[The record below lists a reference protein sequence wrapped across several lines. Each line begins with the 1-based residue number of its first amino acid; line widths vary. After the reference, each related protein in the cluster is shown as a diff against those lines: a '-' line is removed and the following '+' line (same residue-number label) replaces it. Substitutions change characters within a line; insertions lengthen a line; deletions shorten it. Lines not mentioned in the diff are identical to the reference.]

1 MEISRHNYLR
11 WIRGLLA
18 VLLAYIF
25 VGVAY
30 SSAGKIVT
38 DRSTTPPT
46 HHIVGQF
53 SGTLP
58 ALGIALFAL
67 GCIYVGMWKRWAFEI
82 VGWVILLA
90 FIFAGMI
97 FS

>member
-1 MEISRHNYLR
+1 MEISRHNYWR
-11 WIRGLLA
+11 WVRGVLA
-18 VLLAYIF
+18 ALLAYIF

-30 SSAGKIVT
+30 SGAGKIVT

-58 ALGIALFAL
+58 AIGVALIALA
-67 GCIYVGMWKRWAFEI
+67 CIYIGMWKRASFEI

-90 FIFAGMI
+90 FVFAGMI